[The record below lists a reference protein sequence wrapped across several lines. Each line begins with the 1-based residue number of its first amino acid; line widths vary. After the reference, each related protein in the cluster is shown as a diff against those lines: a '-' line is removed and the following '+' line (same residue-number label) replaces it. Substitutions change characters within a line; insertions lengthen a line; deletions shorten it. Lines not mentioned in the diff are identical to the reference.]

1 VDANNKAINFFFIR
15 KPPDFY
21 GINFQYNKN
30 ALPKT
35 KTVKILLS
43 EIMYSKNISVRQLS
57 ARSGI
62 SKSTIDNI
70 MNEVYS
76 PTMENMELLAKALKV
91 RITDLFESDYK

>member
-1 VDANNKAINFFFIR
+1 MLLPRNK
-15 KPPDFY
+15 
-21 GINFQYNKN
+21 
-30 ALPKT
+30 
-35 KTVKILLS
+35 VMKILLS

>member
-1 VDANNKAINFFFIR
+1 MFLSRNK
-15 KPPDFY
+15 
-21 GINFQYNKN
+21 
-30 ALPKT
+30 
-35 KTVKILLS
+35 VMKILLS

>member
-1 VDANNKAINFFFIR
+1 MLLQRNK
-15 KPPDFY
+15 
-21 GINFQYNKN
+21 
-30 ALPKT
+30 
-35 KTVKILLS
+35 VMKILLS

-62 SKSTIDNI
+62 SKSTIDNV

>member
-1 VDANNKAINFFFIR
+1 MLLLRNK
-15 KPPDFY
+15 
-21 GINFQYNKN
+21 
-30 ALPKT
+30 
-35 KTVKILLS
+35 VMKILLS
-43 EIMYSKNISVRQLS
+43 EIMYSKNISVPQLS

>member
-1 VDANNKAINFFFIR
+1 MLLQRNK
-15 KPPDFY
+15 
-21 GINFQYNKN
+21 
-30 ALPKT
+30 
-35 KTVKILLS
+35 VMKILLS

-57 ARSGI
+57 VRSGI

>member
-1 VDANNKAINFFFIR
+1 MLLPRNK
-15 KPPDFY
+15 
-21 GINFQYNKN
+21 
-30 ALPKT
+30 
-35 KTVKILLS
+35 VMKILLS

-57 ARSGI
+57 VRSGI

>member
-1 VDANNKAINFFFIR
+1 MLLQRNK
-15 KPPDFY
+15 
-21 GINFQYNKN
+21 
-30 ALPKT
+30 
-35 KTVKILLS
+35 VMKILLS

>member
-1 VDANNKAINFFFIR
+1 MLLLRNK
-15 KPPDFY
+15 
-21 GINFQYNKN
+21 
-30 ALPKT
+30 
-35 KTVKILLS
+35 VMKILLS

-70 MNEVYS
+70 MNEIYS

>member
-1 VDANNKAINFFFIR
+1 M
-15 KPPDFY
+15 
-21 GINFQYNKN
+21 
-30 ALPKT
+30 
-35 KTVKILLS
+35 KILLS

-57 ARSGI
+57 VRSGI